1 MMTKDSLRGEAV
13 ADYMSDFISG
23 NTKIRYN
30 FGIKEVKS
38 YRIGE
43 LFASYRDILWDDG
56 RHKYNVSSFIG
67 EIDEIL
73 CGRRFSTFDQET
85 LDGLIAALR
94 ERGNSNATINRKMAA
109 LSKLLR
115 KAYKMGDIHSLPE
128 FRRQKERSGRIRF
141 LERDEEERLFAA
153 IRSRDENAYRLSVF
167 LVDTG
172 CRLGEAIGLIWNDI
186 QGSRVSFWITK
197 SGRSRTIPLTAR
209 AMQAL
214 VLDGDGPRG
223 KGPFAML
230 TQPQFRA
237 VWNEAKKEVGL
248 ASDDQVV
255 PHILRHTCASR
266 LVQGGIDIRRVQMWL
281 GHQTLQMT
289 MRYAHLAT
297 HDLDGCVTVLE
308 PHRMPDPPAAAGWQ
322 AQAAGAT
329 QSAAARSSK
338 PAART
343 AAKAKPAKESGKK
356 VKKPHRPESS
366 PSSLA
371 ENLGAPRAVAKARG
385 K

>member
-1 MMTKDSLRGEAV
+1 MTDDPIRGEILPG
-13 ADYMSDFISG
+13 YMPDFMSG
-23 NTKIRYN
+23 NARVRYD
-30 FGIKEVKS
+30 FGIREVKS
-38 YRIGE
+38 YRISE
-43 LFASYRDILWDDG
+43 LFAVYRDILWDDG

-73 CGRRFSTFDQET
+73 CGQRFSAFSQET
-85 LDGLIAALR
+85 LDELIAALR
-94 ERGNSNATINRKMAA
+94 KRGNSNATINRKMAA

-128 FRRQKERSGRIRF
+128 FRRQKEKSGRIRF
-141 LERDEEERLFAA
+141 LERDEEERLFSA
-153 IRSRDENAYRLSVF
+153 IRARDENAYRLAVF

-172 CRLGEAIGLIWNDI
+172 CRLGEALGLIWNDI
-186 QGSRVSFWITK
+186 QESRVSFWITK

-209 AMQAL
+209 ARQML
-214 VLDGDGPRG
+214 VPQGDGPRG
-223 KGPFAML
+223 KGPFVML

-237 VWNEAKKEVGL
+237 IWNDAKVEVGL
-248 ASDDQVV
+248 GSDDQVV

-281 GHQTLQMT
+281 GHQTLSMT

-308 PHRMPDPPAAAGWQ
+308 PRQATDRATGAAVAG
-322 AQAAGAT
+322 
-329 QSAAARSSK
+329 
-338 PAART
+338 ART
-343 AAKAKPAKESGKK
+343 AAADSAEAVRKPAETKQKK
-356 VKKPHRPESS
+356 VKARSAKKAAEPS
-366 PSSLA
+366 P
-371 ENLGAPRAVAKARG
+371 GPTRAATGTDG

>member
-1 MMTKDSLRGEAV
+1 MTDNLIQGGILPAYTSDYSAV
-13 ADYMSDFISG
+13 RARV
-23 NTKIRYN
+23 RYD
-30 FGIKEVKS
+30 FGIREVKS
-38 YRIGE
+38 YRISE
-43 LFASYRDILWDDG
+43 LFSAYRDILWDDG

-73 CGRRFSTFDQET
+73 CGQRFSAFSQET
-85 LDGLIAALR
+85 LDDLIAALR
-94 ERGNSNATINRKMAA
+94 KRGNSNATINRKLAA

-128 FRRQKERSGRIRF
+128 FRRQKEKSGRIRF

-153 IRSRDENAYRLSVF
+153 IRSRDENAYRLAVF

-186 QGSRVSFWITK
+186 QGNRVSFWITK

-209 AMQAL
+209 AKQ
-214 VLDGDGPRG
+214 VLMPPGDGPRG

-237 VWNEAKKEVGL
+237 IWNEAKVEVGL
-248 ASDDQVV
+248 GSDDQVV

-281 GHQTLQMT
+281 GHQTLAMT

-308 PHRMPDPPAAAGWQ
+308 PRPQSGKGAEVTSRSAPDPVAK
-322 AQAAGAT
+322 T
-329 QSAAARSSK
+329 K
-338 PAART
+338 PSPGQKRT
-343 AAKAKPAKESGKK
+343 DEPKK
-356 VKKPHRPESS
+356 VKARTKKNDAAA
-366 PSSLA
+366 SLEPKRLA
-371 ENLGAPRAVAKARG
+371 TGTKGR
-385 K
+385 